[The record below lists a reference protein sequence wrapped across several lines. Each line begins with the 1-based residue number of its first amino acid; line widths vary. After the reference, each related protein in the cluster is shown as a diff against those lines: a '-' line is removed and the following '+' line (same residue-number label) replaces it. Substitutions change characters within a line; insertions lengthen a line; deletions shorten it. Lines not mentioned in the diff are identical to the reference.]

1 MVRSLPEMDGRVCLI
16 TGATAGIGRET
27 AIRLASLGA
36 TVGIVARDARRGER
50 VLAELTRHSGRRDA
64 TLFLADL
71 SSMRDVRALA
81 HAVRERLPRVHV
93 LISNAAVITPSREVT
108 VDGFER
114 QFAVNHLAPFL
125 LVNRL
130 LDVLRESAPAR
141 VVIVASQVEREGE
154 IAFDDLQLER
164 GWTRLRAYNRSKLAN
179 MLFAFELARRLAGSG
194 VTVNCLHPGVVAT
207 RLLDDYNGRPRALRF
222 LRIRGVPG
230 PEEGARTSVYLAAS
244 GEVASL
250 TGRYFREERMAEP
263 SPQSQDVGLAMRLWE
278 ESARLV
284 GVEA

>member
-1 MVRSLPEMDGRVCLI
+1 MVTSLPRMDGRVCLI

-50 VLAELTRHSGRRDA
+50 VLAELARHSGRRDA
-64 TLFLADL
+64 ALFLADL

-81 HAVRERLPRVHV
+81 HAVRERLPRLHV

-108 VDGFER
+108 TDGFER

-125 LVNRL
+125 LVNQL
-130 LDVLRESAPAR
+130 LDLLRASAPAR
-141 VVIVASQVEREGE
+141 VVVVASQVEREGE

-179 MLFAFELARRLAGSG
+179 MLFAFELARRLAGRG
-194 VTVNCLHPGVVAT
+194 VTVNCLHPGVIAT
-207 RLLDDYNGRPRALRF
+207 RLLDAYNGRPRALRF
-222 LRIRGVPG
+222 LGSRGVPG
-230 PEEGARTSVYLAAS
+230 PEEGARTSLYLAAS
-244 GEVASL
+244 EDVASI

-263 SPQSQDVGLAMRLWE
+263 SRQSQDRGLAARLWE

-284 GVEA
+284 GIED